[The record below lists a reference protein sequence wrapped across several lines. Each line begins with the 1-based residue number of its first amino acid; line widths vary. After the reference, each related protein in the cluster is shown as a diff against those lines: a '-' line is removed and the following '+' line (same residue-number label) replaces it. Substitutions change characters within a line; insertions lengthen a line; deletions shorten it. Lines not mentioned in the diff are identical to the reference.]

1 MISSILDFANA
12 TIKSYLMSETGESM
26 NHLND
31 WELFYEMQAAEQ
43 IHAELLAEYRRRGLH
58 EKAFCEFS
66 SSRPTT
72 NAGDSAWSC
81 ACGASTADDC
91 ICDERLGWS

>member
-31 WELFYEMQAAEQ
+31 WELFHEMQAAQ
-43 IHAELLAEYRRRGLH
+43 RRHIELLAEYRRRGLH
-58 EKAFCEFS
+58 EKAFCEFLK
-66 SSRPTT
+66 SRPTT
-72 NAGDSAWSC
+72 NAGDLAE
-81 ACGASTADDC
+81 AGRATGAADASPS
-91 ICDERLGWS
+91 G